1 MRMPKAKRG
10 RLEIVPSDHP
20 AGDDKRTFCRFVL
33 PDVPLRLKDLKAGGK
48 VQGVCKDIGG
58 GGAGIECVEEIK
70 PRTPLELWFDLP
82 DGFEPLHLLG
92 KAAWSK
98 AQAGLWRLG
107 VAFDKQKLMDIAR
120 VLKISSLDD
129 MKTA

>member
-1 MRMPKAKRG
+1 MSMQRAKRNQ
-10 RLEIVPSDHP
+10 LELVTSDHP
-20 AGDDKRTFCRFVL
+20 ALDDKRVFCRFVL
-33 PDVPLRLKDLKAGGK
+33 HDIPVRFKDLKAGGK
-48 VQGVCKDIGG
+48 TQGVCKDIGG
-58 GGAGIECVEEIK
+58 GGAGIECAEEIK

-92 KAAWSK
+92 KAAWAK
-98 AQAGLWRLG
+98 AQGGLWRLG